1 MSSREPHSSGWEL
14 RTHLCSV
21 QRTAFEHVT
30 HSEALKSKR
39 PPALSLENSEETKGN
54 EWVETVEGDRKLNGV
69 KDYSCGRDDESDLS
83 LKNEEKS

>member
-1 MSSREPHSSGWEL
+1 M
-14 RTHLCSV
+14 

-69 KDYSCGRDDESDLS
+69 KEDT
-83 LKNEEKS
+83 